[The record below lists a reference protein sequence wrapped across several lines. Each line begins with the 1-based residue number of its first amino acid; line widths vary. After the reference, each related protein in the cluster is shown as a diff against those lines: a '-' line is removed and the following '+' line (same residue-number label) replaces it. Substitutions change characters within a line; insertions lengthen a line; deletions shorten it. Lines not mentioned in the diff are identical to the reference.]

1 MREEI
6 VNALGGV
13 AESNWFIEMVRG
25 RFENQFVFSAV
36 AILFNALDLGVMRD
50 GRNGLLTSLS
60 EA

>member
-6 VNALGGV
+6 VNALRGV

-25 RFENQFVFSAV
+25 RFEDQFVFSAV